1 MENKENSMQNNQPNE
16 NPQTENDLIPKLWE
30 EVKKVYD
37 PEIGLSIVDL
47 GLVYDIWTEGN
58 KAFVKMTLTSMGCPA
73 GPFLEHE
80 VKEAC
85 KRIEGIQEASV
96 EITFSPT
103 WDPREMASEE
113 VKMMLGIF

>member
-1 MENKENSMQNNQPNE
+1 MEFDQNQSNE
-16 NPQTENDLIPKLWE
+16 NENYATIQKLWK

-47 GLVYDIWTEGN
+47 GLVYDIWVEEK
-58 KAFVKMTLTSMGCPA
+58 KAFVKMTLTSLGCPA
-73 GPFLEHE
+73 GPYLEHE

-85 KRIEGIQEASV
+85 KKVEGIKEV
-96 EITFSPT
+96 VVKITFNPP
-103 WDPREMASEE
+103 WDPKEMASDE